1 MIIAGLFVGRVI
13 VKQVQRDRAC
23 ECKSSL
29 CGGITGRFMNSKTK
43 TQLTLDAK
51 KRLLREMLFAR
62 RFEER
67 CYEAYVERKIG
78 GFLHLY
84 PGEEACAHGV
94 LEAARPGKDYVITS
108 YRDHVHAIK
117 SGVDPKAIMA
127 ELYGK
132 VTGCCKGL
140 GGSMHIFGV
149 DHRFMGGYA
158 LVGGPF
164 PLAAGIAKGIQMK
177 RGDEI
182 SICFLGDAAN
192 NQGTF
197 HESLNMAKLWNL
209 PVLYVCENNLYGI
222 GTRIDRSTA
231 VVDQYKRVA
240 AYNIPSQQVDGQDI
254 EKVYA
259 AAVEAV
265 NYVRSGQG
273 PYFLELMT
281 YRYRGHS
288 MSDSN
293 AYRSKSEERIWGER
307 DPIILLRDRLIQLGV
322 MTQEDYKKLDAE
334 ILDRIESEVI
344 KFAEESPEPPKE
356 MLAKYVLV
364 EQDPWVNGGAR

>member
-1 MIIAGLFVGRVI
+1 M
-13 VKQVQRDRAC
+13 K
-23 ECKSSL
+23 
-29 CGGITGRFMNSKTK
+29 
-43 TQLTLDAK
+43 DADK

-67 CYEAYVERKIG
+67 CYEAYVERNIG

-94 LEAARPGKDYVITS
+94 LEAGRVGHDYVITS

-117 SGVDPKAIMA
+117 AGSDPREVMA
-127 ELYGK
+127 ELFAK
-132 VTGCCKGL
+132 ETGVSKGR
-140 GGSMHIFGV
+140 GGSMHIFDV
-149 DHRFMGGYA
+149 KHRFMGGYA

-164 PLAAGIAKGIQMK
+164 PLAAGIAKGIQLK
-177 RGDEI
+177 GGDEI
-182 SICFLGDAAN
+182 CICFLGDAAN

-197 HESLNMAKLWNL
+197 HESLNMAALWGL

-231 VVDQYKRVA
+231 VVDQYQRVA
-240 AYNIPSQQVDGQDI
+240 AYNIPSEQVDGQDV
-254 EKVYA
+254 ELVYKA
-259 AAVEAV
+259 AAKAIKH
-265 NYVRSGQG
+265 VRGGKG

-293 AYRSKSEERIWGER
+293 AYRAKTEERMWSKR
-307 DPIILLRDRLIQLGV
+307 DPVIKFRDRLIEAGLI
-322 MTQEDYKKLDAE
+322 TLQEYKDMDTA
-334 ILDRIESEVI
+334 ILDEIEERVI
-344 KFAEESPEPPKE
+344 RFATESPEPHISDVGKFV
-356 MLAKYVLV
+356 LA
-364 EQDPWVNGGAR
+364 ENDPWVHGGVNNG

>member
-1 MIIAGLFVGRVI
+1 
-13 VKQVQRDRAC
+13 
-23 ECKSSL
+23 
-29 CGGITGRFMNSKTK
+29 MNAA
-43 TQLTLDAK
+43 DK
-51 KRLLREMLFAR
+51 KRLLREMLYAR

-84 PGEEACAHGV
+84 PGQEACALGV
-94 LEAARPGKDYVITS
+94 LEAARPGRDYVITG

-117 SGVDPKAIMA
+117 CGSDPKVVMA

-132 VTGCCKGL
+132 ETGSSKGR
-140 GGSMHIFGV
+140 GGSMHIFDV
-149 DHRFMGGYA
+149 EHRFMGGYA

-164 PLAAGIAKGIQMK
+164 PLAAGIAKAVKMK
-177 RGDEI
+177 GDDDI

-197 HESLNMAKLWNL
+197 HESLNMAKVWEL
-209 PVLYVCENNLYGI
+209 PVLYVCENNMYGI

-231 VVDQYKRVA
+231 VVDQYKRVCGYDIPA
-240 AYNIPSQQVDGQDI
+240 AQVDGQDI
-254 EKVYA
+254 ETVHA
-259 AAVEAV
+259 AASTAVEH
-265 NYVRSGQG
+265 VRSGKG

-293 AYRSKSEERIWGER
+293 AYRAKEEERQWSKR
-307 DPIILLRDRLIQLGV
+307 DPIIILRDRLVEAGEL
-322 MTQEDYKKLDAE
+322 TAEEYKAMDTE
-334 ILDRIESEVI
+334 ILDQIEEEVI
-344 KFAEESPEPPKE
+344 PFAEQSPEPKVE
-356 MLAKYVLV
+356 ELEKYVLA
-364 EQDPWVNGGAR
+364 ENDPWVHGGTQ

>member
-1 MIIAGLFVGRVI
+1 
-13 VKQVQRDRAC
+13 
-23 ECKSSL
+23 
-29 CGGITGRFMNSKTK
+29 MNAA
-43 TQLTLDAK
+43 DK
-51 KRLLREMLFAR
+51 KRLLRNMLFAR

-84 PGEEACAHGV
+84 PGQEACVHGV
-94 LEAARPGKDYVITS
+94 MAAARPGHDYVITG
-108 YRDHVHAIK
+108 YRDHVHAILCG
-117 SGVDPKAIMA
+117 SDPKEVMA

-132 VTGCCKGL
+132 ETGSSKGR
-140 GGSMHIFGV
+140 GGSMHIFDGAK
-149 DHRFMGGYA
+149 HFMGGYA

-164 PLAAGIAKGIQMK
+164 PLAVGMAKAIKMK
-177 RGDEI
+177 GGDEI

-197 HESLNMAKLWNL
+197 HESMNMASLWEL

-231 VVDQYKRVA
+231 VVDQYKRVCG
-240 AYNIPSQQVDGQDI
+240 YNIPAVQTDGQDV
-254 EKVYA
+254 EKVYEA
-259 AAVEAV
+259 AKIAVEH
-265 NYVRSGQG
+265 VRSGKG

-293 AYRSKSEERIWGER
+293 AYRAKEEERMWSKR
-307 DPIILLRDRLIQLGV
+307 DPIIMLRDRLIEAKA
-322 MTQEDYKKLDAE
+322 MTMDDYKKFDDEVLDQIENE
-334 ILDRIESEVI
+334 II
-344 KFAEESPEPPKE
+344 KFSEESPEPKIE
-356 MLAKYVLV
+356 ELEKYVLA
-364 EQDPWVNGGAR
+364 ENDPWVRGGAH

>member
-1 MIIAGLFVGRVI
+1 
-13 VKQVQRDRAC
+13 
-23 ECKSSL
+23 
-29 CGGITGRFMNSKTK
+29 
-43 TQLTLDAK
+43 
-51 KRLLREMLFAR
+51 MLFAR

-84 PGEEACAHGV
+84 PGQEACVHGV
-94 LEAARPGKDYVITS
+94 MEAAKPGYDYVITG
-108 YRDHVHAIK
+108 YRDHIHAIK
-117 SGVDPKAIMA
+117 CGAEPRKVMA
-127 ELYGK
+127 ELYARE
-132 VTGCCKGL
+132 TGSSKGR
-140 GGSMHIFGV
+140 GGSMHIFDV
-149 DHRFMGGYA
+149 EHHFMGGYA

-164 PLAAGIAKGIQMK
+164 PLATGIGKGLQMK
-177 RGDEI
+177 KSDQI

-231 VVDQYKRVA
+231 VVDQYKRVS
-240 AYNIPSQQVDGQDI
+240 AYNIPSAQEDGQDI
-254 EKVYA
+254 EKVFKA
-259 AAVEAV
+259 AKKAVEH
-265 NYVRSGQG
+265 VRSGNG

-293 AYRSKSEERIWGER
+293 AYRSRDEERMWSGR
-307 DPIILLRDRLIQLGV
+307 DPIIMLRDRLIEAGE
-322 MTQEDYKKLDAE
+322 MSKDDYKAMDTR
-334 ILDRIESEVI
+334 ILDEIEQDVIAFSES
-344 KFAEESPEPPKE
+344 SPEPRVDE
-356 MLAKYVLV
+356 VEKYVLA
-364 EQDPWVNGGAR
+364 EDDPWVHGGIR

>member
-1 MIIAGLFVGRVI
+1 MDVA
-13 VKQVQRDRAC
+13 
-23 ECKSSL
+23 
-29 CGGITGRFMNSKTK
+29 
-43 TQLTLDAK
+43 AK

-84 PGEEACAHGV
+84 SGEEACAHGV
-94 LEAARPGKDYVITS
+94 LEAANIGSDYVITS
-108 YRDHVHAIK
+108 YRDHIHAIK
-117 SGVDPKAIMA
+117 SGMDPKEVMA
-127 ELYGK
+127 ELYAK
-132 VTGCCKGL
+132 ETGCCKGL

-149 DHRFMGGYA
+149 EHRFMGGYA

-164 PLAAGIAKGIQMK
+164 PLAAGLAKGIKMK
-177 RGDEI
+177 GGSEI
-182 SICFLGDAAN
+182 CICFLGDAAN

-197 HESLNMAKLWNL
+197 HESLNMAKIWNL

-231 VVDQYKRVA
+231 VVDQYKRVSG
-240 AYNIPSQQVDGQDI
+240 YDIPSEQVDGQDV
-254 EKVYA
+254 EVVYA
-259 AAVEAV
+259 AAQKAI
-265 NYVRSGQG
+265 NHVRSGKG

-293 AYRSKSEERIWGER
+293 AYRAKDEERVWSKR
-307 DPIILLRDRLIQLGV
+307 DPIIMLRDRLVEAGEI
-322 MTQEDYKKLDAE
+322 TEDDYKKMDDE
-334 ILDRIESEVI
+334 ILEDIENNVI
-344 KFAEESPEPPKE
+344 KFSEESPEPSMDLLE
-356 MLAKYVLV
+356 KYVLA
-364 EQDPWVNGGAR
+364 ENDPWVHGGPK

>member
-1 MIIAGLFVGRVI
+1 MKVA
-13 VKQVQRDRAC
+13 D
-23 ECKSSL
+23 
-29 CGGITGRFMNSKTK
+29 
-43 TQLTLDAK
+43 K

-84 PGEEACAHGV
+84 PGQEACAHGV
-94 LEAARPGKDYVITS
+94 LEAARPGHDYVITG
-108 YRDHVHAIK
+108 YRDHIHAIK
-117 SGVDPKAIMA
+117 CGADPKAVMA
-127 ELYGK
+127 ELYAK
-132 VTGCCKGL
+132 ETGCSKGR
-140 GGSMHIFGV
+140 GGSMHIFDV
-149 DHRFMGGYA
+149 AHHFMGGYA

-164 PLAAGIAKGIQMK
+164 PLAAGIAKGIKMK
-177 RGDEI
+177 GGDEI

-209 PVLYVCENNLYGI
+209 PVLYICENNLYGI

-231 VVDQYKRVA
+231 VIDQYKRVSGYDIPA
-240 AYNIPSQQVDGQDI
+240 AQVDGQDI
-254 EKVYA
+254 EVVYA
-259 AAVEAV
+259 AAQKAV
-265 NYVRSGQG
+265 DHVRSGKG

-293 AYRSKSEERIWGER
+293 AYRAKDEERMWGTR
-307 DPIILLRDRLIQLGV
+307 DPIIILRDRLIEAGE
-322 MTQEDYKKLDAE
+322 MTMDSYKTLDEE
-334 ILDRIESEVI
+334 ILEQIENEII
-344 KFAEESPEPPKE
+344 KFSEESPEPKLE
-356 MLAKYVLV
+356 ELEKYLFA
-364 EQDPWVNGGAR
+364 ENDPYVHGSAH

>member
-1 MIIAGLFVGRVI
+1 MKLA
-13 VKQVQRDRAC
+13 D
-23 ECKSSL
+23 
-29 CGGITGRFMNSKTK
+29 
-43 TQLTLDAK
+43 K

-67 CYEAYVERKIG
+67 CYEAYVERNIG

-94 LEAARPGKDYVITS
+94 LEAADFDNDYVITS

-117 SGVDPKAIMA
+117 WGADPREVMA
-127 ELYGK
+127 ELFAK
-132 VTGCCKGL
+132 ETGVSKGR
-140 GGSMHIFGV
+140 GGSMHIFDV
-149 DHRFMGGYA
+149 KNRFMGGYA

-164 PLAAGIAKGIQMK
+164 PLAAGIAKAIQMK
-177 RGDEI
+177 KGKEI
-182 SICFLGDAAN
+182 CICFLGDAAN

-197 HESLNMAKLWNL
+197 HESMNMAKLWNL

-231 VVDQYKRVA
+231 VVDQYKRVS
-240 AYNIPSQQVDGQDI
+240 AYNIPSAQEDGQDV
-254 EKVYA
+254 EKVYKA
-259 AAVEAV
+259 ATKAIKH
-265 NYVRSGQG
+265 VRSGNG

-293 AYRSKSEERIWGER
+293 AYRARAEERMWSKR
-307 DPIILLRDRLIQLGV
+307 DPIIMLRDRLIEDGQL
-322 MTQEDYKKLDAE
+322 TKQDYTDMDTE
-334 ILDRIESEVI
+334 ILDEIENEVI
-344 KFAEESPEPPKE
+344 VFASESPEPRVSDVE
-356 MLAKYVLV
+356 RYVLA
-364 EQDPWVNGGAR
+364 ENDPWVRGGVQ